1 MNKKYNDSKIIELH
15 SKGLTDREIAE
26 ILGVTPNNLATKRRH
41 LGLSPNK
48 SKRDTYILSEYEES
62 ILIGTLLG
70 DSTIRYVHNKCKYPN
85 LTFSHSEL
93 QKEYFDWLAN
103 KFNNLKAS
111 TGLYKSAYIRTNG

>member
-26 ILGVTPNNLATKRRH
+26 ILGVTPNNLATKRRR

-85 LTFSHSEL
+85 
-93 QKEYFDWLAN
+93 
-103 KFNNLKAS
+103 
-111 TGLYKSAYIRTNG
+111 